1 MKKTLLSLCA
11 LALLGTGTSSAQV
24 NIKNMRVVDPITPE
38 VREKLLMRNTL
49 PTGPSVLGTEA
60 PTPPAT
66 QALNFQSLF
75 TVAQPFFASFVDN
88 HTSMVYDPTSKVLA
102 VIRTEEV
109 QGTGGNFGSRVS
121 AYVSTNGGTSFLT
134 TPRVITSSNINYSGM
149 AQLGLANPKGSTTL
163 TDLQFFAFVR
173 NYPSSRSYMYD
184 GTKAFYLF
192 EGQQG
197 SLDAQAKTPQEN
209 NPSQLDYDGGALKSF
224 NYDGVHGYVLGS
236 RLRNPNTPNNPIG
249 NYGLLAINSQF
260 ATDAGTDDD
269 VQSRIPTTWGLSQF
283 RPSPTSTFNGAMQ
296 TGVDSEGSV
305 YAVINA
311 MFADDI
317 NTRIPAVSKSIDFGR
332 NWSEFNRMPKD
343 LLVTYAQSRNGTNL
357 FPAAPY
363 DQDAMIITGNNRFS
377 YFFPAFVVT
386 GANNTI
392 VSGDIV
398 EVENNNN
405 QWTIRTVGTFS
416 GNAFAFSVSDSLN
429 SLVTPK
435 ALVPIVIDNPG
446 GFELDAA
453 ITENNS
459 DIVVK
464 WVAANPNMPIIFN
477 PPLDYR
483 TQNLQTGELV
493 VPTGKLDTIFAS
505 DIYVASRSLSSQ
517 TWGSTINLTNDR
529 AIDRGTEIPTVIPSL
544 NQIPL
549 TAHRAVDKSTFTGTS
564 ALSPVLRAAPQDAV
578 NFVISGSQ
586 PGTNGQ
592 TQSVAIPQIYG
603 FVRAS
608 LNNINDSRSDVTEFS
623 VKSVQP
629 NPADREASVVFNSE
643 VNGVARIAIFNTLGE
658 QVQVVYEGAI
668 EQGLRSFTFPTQGIS
683 SGAYFVNLSINGK
696 TQTMP
701 MMIAR

>member
-11 LALLGTGTSSAQV
+11 LALIGTGTSSAQV
-24 NIKNMRVVDPITPE
+24 NIGNFRVGDNLPSNYEP
-38 VREKLLMRNTL
+38 KKFAL
-49 PTGPSVLGTEA
+49 PTSPSTSPSVLGSEA

-75 TVAQPFFASFVDN
+75 TVAQPFFASYVDN
-88 HTSMVYDPTSKVLA
+88 HTSMVYDPTSKVLG

-109 QGTGGNFGSRVS
+109 QGTGSNFGSRIS

-134 TPRVITSSNINYSGM
+134 TPRVITTSNTNYSGM
-149 AQLGLANPKGSTTL
+149 AQLGIANPKASTAVA
-163 TDLQFFAFVR
+163 DLLFFTFI
-173 NYPSSRSYMYD
+173 RSYPAATQYRYD

-192 EGQQG
+192 EGQQA
-197 SLDAQAKTPQEN
+197 SLEVQAKAPQDN
-209 NPSQLDYDGGALKSF
+209 NPSQLEFDGGALKSF
-224 NYDGVHGYVLGS
+224 NFDGVHGYVLGS
-236 RLRNPNTPNNPIG
+236 RLRNPATPNNPIG
-249 NYGLLAINSQF
+249 NYGLLAINSNF
-260 ATDAGTDDD
+260 ATESPTDDD
-269 VQSRIPTTWGLSQF
+269 IQSRIPTTWGLSQF
-283 RPSPTSTFNGAMQ
+283 RPSPTSTYNGAMQ

-317 NTRIPAVSKSIDFGR
+317 NTRIPAVSKSVDFGKI
-332 NWSEFNRMPKD
+332 WSEFNRMPKD
-343 LLVTYAQSRNGTNL
+343 LLASYAQSRNGTNL

-363 DQDAMIITGNNRFS
+363 DQDAMIVTGNNRFS

-392 VSGDIV
+392 VSLDIV

-405 QWTIRTVGTFS
+405 QWSIRTVGTAAGS
-416 GNAFAFSVSDSLN
+416 ASAFSVSDSLN
-429 SLVTPK
+429 STVTPK

-453 ITENNS
+453 ITEDGK

-477 PPLDYR
+477 PPMDYR
-483 TQNLQTGELV
+483 TQNNQGELV

-505 DIYVASRSLSSQ
+505 DIYIATRSMSSQ
-517 TWGSTINLTNDR
+517 TWGSTINLTNDK
-529 AIDRGTEIPTVIPSL
+529 AIDRGTEIPTIVPSI

-549 TAHRAVDKSTFTGTS
+549 TAHRAVDRATFTSTTNPL
-564 ALSPVLRAAPQDAV
+564 APILRAASQDAV
-578 NFVISGSQ
+578 NFVVSGSIST
-586 PGTNGQ
+586 GST
-592 TQSVAIPQIYG
+592 AIPQIYG
-603 FVRAS
+603 YVLARPS
-608 LNNINDSRSDVTEFS
+608 NVNDSHSEITEFS
-623 VKSVQP
+623 MKSVQP

-683 SGAYFVNLSINGK
+683 NGAYFVNLSINGK